1 MTSETS
7 TFLIL
12 KRLQVSRRGHI
23 AYDQE
28 FHEGV
33 NIIRGEN
40 GSGKST
46 IADFIF
52 YILGGEFDDW
62 KDKAE
67 ECDEVQAEV
76 QTPGGTVTLKR
87 EIGKKTTPI
96 DIFFGDLEHASKH
109 ALEGWQKAPLR
120 RQASKHSFSQILFNL
135 INVPEAQSE
144 GAANITAH
152 QFLRLLYSDQ
162 RTPASRLFRF
172 ESFDTQI
179 IREAVGDLMCG
190 ISGYEIYE
198 TTLAIRDKQ
207 KEFEKVSSQYSG
219 LLAAMPEGKNLHSPT
234 WIRSA
239 ITSLTDEKN
248 QLQKDIENVDTQID
262 ENQTKEFLAER
273 KKLATEINKTKNNL
287 KVLENLIEEHQFEL
301 IELGNF
307 KEFLANLSEKLGYAE
322 HASETVGAIEFSH
335 CPACL
340 SELKPQTDDVCNLC
354 GEPTDPEQE
363 RAKYS
368 QIKMD
373 VELQTRETN
382 QLANQKELE
391 LKDGKIQLRSSNSL
405 YAKLLTDY
413 SVRYDISS
421 APRESFL
428 AEKNN
433 RIGQIDQEVSY
444 LIDKLTLAERM
455 EALSIQKQDLQ
466 AELQG
471 LKDRL
476 KGFEQAAAKRRSIA
490 LTNVSQ
496 NACSILKDDMERQE
510 EFKKAGTTSVN
521 FHDDAIAVDGKMNFA
536 ESSNVFLKNTAILS
550 LLLAAGNDK
559 NFYHPKFLLF
569 DNIEDKGMEPERS
582 HLFQRIIV
590 ERATELKVPYQ
601 VIFTTSMMNPELD
614 LDDYTIGPHYDH
626 DNRTL
631 DLGY

>member
-1 MTSETS
+1 MTVENAN
-7 TFLIL
+7 FLIL
-12 KRLQVSRRGHI
+12 KRLQVSRRGHL
-23 AYDQE
+23 AYDQK

-52 YILGGEFDDW
+52 YILGGDFDDW

-76 QTPGGTVTLKR
+76 ATPNGIVTLKR
-87 EIGKKTTPI
+87 AIGKKTTPV
-96 DIFFGDLEHASKH
+96 DIFFGSLENAQEHS
-109 ALEGWQKAPLR
+109 LEGWQKAPLR
-120 RQASKHSFSQILFNL
+120 RQASKHSFSQIMFNL

-144 GAANITAH
+144 GAANITNH
-152 QFLRLLYSDQ
+152 QILRLLYADQ

-172 ESFDTQI
+172 ESFDTQT

-190 ISGYEIYE
+190 ISGYDIYE

-207 KEFEKVSSQYSG
+207 KVFEKVSAEYTG
-219 LLAAMPEGKNLHSPT
+219 LLKAMPEGKNLHSPI
-234 WIRSA
+234 WIRST
-239 ITSLTDEKN
+239 ITSLIDEKK
-248 QLQKDIENVDTQID
+248 QLKSDIETVDSKID
-262 ENQTKEFLAER
+262 ENQTKVFLAER
-273 KKLATEINKTKNNL
+273 KKLATSINKTKSDL
-287 KVLENLIEEHQFEL
+287 KGLESLIEEHQFEL
-301 IELGNF
+301 VELGNF
-307 KEFLANLSEKLGYAE
+307 RGFLENLSAKLKHAE
-322 HASETVGAIEFSH
+322 HASETVGSIEFSH

-340 SELKPQTDDVCNLC
+340 AELKLSTGDVCNLC
-354 GEPTDPEQE
+354 GEITDPDEE
-363 RAKYS
+363 KAKYA
-368 QIKMD
+368 QIKLD

-382 QLANQKELE
+382 QLINQKEME
-391 LKDGKIQLRSSNSL
+391 LKDAKAKQRGEKSL

-421 APRESFL
+421 APREAYL

-433 RIGQIDQEVSY
+433 RIGQIDQEISY
-444 LIDKLTLAERM
+444 LNDKLTLAEQM
-455 EALSIQKQDLQ
+455 DALSLEKQELQ

-476 KGFEQAAAKRRSIA
+476 RGFEQAAAKRRSIA
-490 LTNVSQ
+490 LTNVSRY
-496 NACSILKDDMERQE
+496 ACSILKDDMDRQE
-510 EFKKAGTTSVN
+510 EFQNAENTSVN

-536 ESSNVFLKNTAILS
+536 ESSNVFLKNTVILS
-550 LLLAAGNDK
+550 LLLAAGNDPK
-559 NFYHPKFLLF
+559 FYHPKFLLF

-590 ERATELKVPYQ
+590 ERATELEVPFQ
-601 VIFTTSMMNPELD
+601 IIFTTSMMNPQLE